1 MVRVLYLPSKIMFIV
16 YIIYKYHFWVIKGTV
31 GLRGLGAIALRFWK
45 AMPSTSLKIQEFI
58 FFLPPTLFSLK
69 ESPEPAAKL

>member
-31 GLRGLGAIALRFWK
+31 GLRGFGAIALRY
-45 AMPSTSLKIQEFI
+45 
-58 FFLPPTLFSLK
+58 
-69 ESPEPAAKL
+69 